1 MFPCSDNNSDHEKP
15 LGPLLKKSSF
25 FHLQLWDNHQNP
37 IIIPKQDDH
46 DPPFFSNFPSP
57 FFDELDLPLNQIIL
71 PYHNPATTKAPDRT
85 ENNFAKNETAKHC
98 LIKSLK
104 QKEKA
109 DSADQPPK
117 RDNLG
122 VVSRK
127 RTGKKDRH
135 SKICTAQGIR
145 DRRMRLSLQIARKF
159 FDLQDMLGY
168 DKASSTIE
176 WLFSKSNKAIRE
188 LMMKENNISP
198 QGNNNNNYFNF
209 SVSDNAKSES
219 FLSECE
225 VVSGNNETIK
235 DRLGNGKKS
244 RKIARRPNHNMRE
257 SREKARARAR
267 WRTREKK
274 MMIKSLEDSSRISA
288 DFPASSHYY
297 PNDDDDDEDEDD
309 LQKLGFSNSP
319 LEGVFDQEYLSH
331 DVGTIEKLLG
341 NYSNLSTSN
350 ICPQT
355 SDNYNFH
362 QCCIDPNSTFVGS
375 VGNWELLG
383 NTERFNSSTTTHQ
396 LFTVINQGSSMAGN
410 SNISVNF
417 SEDAQNFPLFHQ

>member
-1 MFPCSDNNSDHEKP
+1 MFPCSHNSDHENP
-15 LGPLLKKSSF
+15 LEPLLKKSSF
-25 FHLQLWDNHQNP
+25 FHLQLWDNHHHQNP
-37 IIIPKQDDH
+37 ITIPELDDH
-46 DPPFFSNFPSP
+46 DPPFLYNFPSP
-57 FFDELDLPLNQIIL
+57 FLDEPNLPLNQIIL
-71 PYHNPATTKAPDRT
+71 AHHDPDTAKPPDRT
-85 ENNFAKNETAKHC
+85 ENNFTKNETAKHC
-98 LIKSLK
+98 LIKSMK

-109 DSADQPPK
+109 DSANQPPK

-168 DKASSTIE
+168 AKASSTIE

-188 LMMKENNISP
+188 LMIKENHIS
-198 QGNNNNNYFNF
+198 QQENNNNNYCNF

-219 FLSECE
+219 FVSECE
-225 VVSGNNETIK
+225 VVSGNQEVMCPNDETIK

-244 RKIARRPNHNMRE
+244 RKIASRPNHDMRE
-257 SREKARARAR
+257 SREKARERAR
-267 WRTREKK
+267 WRTREK
-274 MMIKSLEDSSRISA
+274 MMIKSLEDSIRISA
-288 DFPASSHYY
+288 DFPASSHY
-297 PNDDDDDEDEDD
+297 PNDNDEDD

-319 LEGVFDQEYLSH
+319 LEGVVDQECLSH

-341 NYSNLSTSN
+341 NYSNFSTSN
-350 ICPQT
+350 ICPAP
-355 SDNYNFH
+355 SDNYNFD
-362 QCCIDPNSTFVGS
+362 QCCIDSNSTFMGS

-383 NTERFNSSTTTHQ
+383 NTERF
-396 LFTVINQGSSMAGN
+396 TVTNLGSSMAGN